1 MFTLLQ
7 GEKPLPLTRSMSART
22 LLVTRNFPPLWGGM
36 ERLNHHLAQELAAR
50 GRVCLI
56 APAGAA
62 AHAPAGVTV
71 REVAGRPL
79 ARFLFATFAAGLQE
93 ARAGTYDW
101 VLAGSGLTAPMA
113 LAAAKTAHAKAAAY
127 VHGLDLAV
135 RHPLYRALWLP
146 AIRRLDRVIANSR
159 ATADLAQEVGV
170 AAQRIAIV
178 HPGVE
183 LPTATPEERARLRMA
198 FREQHGLGERPV
210 LLTVGRLT
218 TRKGVAPFVA
228 EVLPQIVR
236 VRPDVCLLVVG
247 DVPRGALA
255 ATAEPPETILRAAEH
270 ANVGNHV
277 RWLGPRFGSDLSAA
291 FFAADVHVFPVRDL
305 PGDPEGFGMV
315 AVEAAAH
322 GLPTVAYATGGVVD
336 AVADGLSG
344 RLVAPGDAA
353 GFAEAVLDMLSN
365 PPSEEALTSF
375 AARFAWPHFGAAVWQ
390 ALRG

>member
-1 MFTLLQ
+1 MAGNVLLI
-7 GEKPLPLTRSMSART
+7 
-22 LLVTRNFPPLWGGM
+22 TRNFPPLWGGM
-36 ERLNHHLAQELAAR
+36 ERLNLHLARELVAR
-50 GRVCLI
+50 GRVRLI

-62 AHAPAGVTV
+62 PHAPAGVTV
-71 REVAGRPL
+71 REVAGHPL
-79 ARFLFATFAAGLQE
+79 ARFLPAAFAAALQE
-93 ARAGTYDW
+93 ARAGAYDW

-146 AIRRLDRVIANSR
+146 TIRRLDRVIANSR

-170 AAQRIAIV
+170 AAERIAIV

-183 LPTATPEERARLRMA
+183 LPTATPEERGRLRMA
-198 FREQHGLGERPV
+198 FREQHRLGERPV

-236 VRPDVCLLVVG
+236 ERPDVCLLVVG
-247 DVPRGALA
+247 DVPQGALA
-255 ATAEPPETILRAAEH
+255 ATAEPPETILQAAEGAH
-270 ANVGNHV
+270 VAHNV
-277 RWLGPRFGSDLSAA
+277 RFCGFLPETLLAAA

-336 AVADGLSG
+336 AVAEGLSG
-344 RLVAPGDAA
+344 RLVAPSDAA
-353 GFAEAVLDMLSN
+353 GFAQAVLDLLEH
-365 PPSEEALTSF
+365 PLPLDGIQKF
-375 AARFAWPHFGAAVWQ
+375 AKRFAWPKFGWAVAE

>member
-1 MFTLLQ
+1 MAGNVLLI
-7 GEKPLPLTRSMSART
+7 
-22 LLVTRNFPPLWGGM
+22 TRNFPPLWGGM
-36 ERLNHHLAQELAAR
+36 ERLNYHLTRELAAR
-50 GRVCLI
+50 GRVRLI
-56 APAGAA
+56 APAGAT

-71 REVAGRPL
+71 REVAGHPL
-79 ARFLFATFAAGLQE
+79 ARFLFAASAAALQE
-93 ARAGTYDW
+93 VRAGSFDW

-113 LAAAKTAHAKAAAY
+113 LTAAKAAHAKAAAY

-159 ATADLAQEVGV
+159 ATANLAQEVGV
-170 AAQRIAIV
+170 AAERIAIV

-183 LPTATPEERARLRMA
+183 LPTAASEERARLRMA
-198 FREQHGLGERPV
+198 FREQHGLEERPV

-255 ATAEPPETILRAAEH
+255 ATAEPPETILRAAEQ

-353 GFAEAVLDMLSN
+353 GFAQAVLDMLIN
-365 PPSEEALTSF
+365 PPSEEALTAF
-375 AARFAWPHFGAAVWQ
+375 AARFAWPHFGDAVWQ

>member
-1 MFTLLQ
+1 M
-7 GEKPLPLTRSMSART
+7 
-22 LLVTRNFPPLWGGM
+22 
-36 ERLNHHLAQELAAR
+36 AAF
-50 GRVCLI
+50 
-56 APAGAA
+56 AA
-62 AHAPAGVTV
+62 A
-71 REVAGRPL
+71 
-79 ARFLFATFAAGLQE
+79 LQE
-93 ARAGTYDW
+93 ARAGAYDW
-101 VLAGSGLTAPMA
+101 VLAGSSLTAPMA
-113 LAAAKTAHAKAAAY
+113 LAAAKAANSRAAAY

-159 ATADLAQEVGV
+159 ATAHLVQEVGV
-170 AAQRIAIV
+170 APERIAIV

-183 LPTATPEERARLRMA
+183 IPTATPQERARLRAA
-198 FREQHGLGERPV
+198 FRKQHGLGEQLV

-228 EVLPQIVR
+228 EVLPRIVQA
-236 VRPDVCLLVVG
+236 RPDVCLLVVG

-255 ATAEPPETILRAAEH
+255 ATAEPPATILRAAET
-270 ANVGNHV
+270 AKVARNVRLCGF
-277 RWLGPRFGSDLSAA
+277 LPEPLSAA

-353 GFAEAVLDMLSN
+353 GFAEAVLDMLNN
-365 PPSEEALTSF
+365 PPSEEALTAY

>member
-1 MFTLLQ
+1 MPGPVLL
-7 GEKPLPLTRSMSART
+7 L
-22 LLVTRNFPPLWGGM
+22 TRNFPPLWGGM
-36 ERLNHHLAQELAAR
+36 ERLNHRLAGELAQHTAV
-50 GRVCLI
+50 RVI
-56 APAGAA
+56 APGGAA
-62 AHAPAGVTV
+62 AHAPPGVTV
-71 REVAGRPL
+71 REVAGHPL
-79 ARFLFATFAAGLQE
+79 ARFLMAAFAAALQE
-93 ARAGTYDW
+93 ARAGAYDW

-113 LAAAKTAHAKAAAY
+113 LAAAKAANAKAAAY

-146 AIRRLDRVIANSR
+146 AIRRLDRVIVNSR

-170 AAQRIAIV
+170 AAERIAIV

-183 LPTATPEERARLRMA
+183 LPTATPEERARLRA
-198 FREQHGLGERPV
+198 SFREQHGLGERPV

-236 VRPDVCLLVVG
+236 VQPDVCLLVVG

-255 ATAEPPETILRAAEH
+255 ATAEPPATILRAAEQ
-270 ANVGNHV
+270 ANVGNYV

-315 AVEAAAH
+315 AVEAASH

-344 RLVAPGDAA
+344 RLVAPGDAT
-353 GFAEAVLDMLSN
+353 GFAQAVLDMLSN
-365 PPSEEALTSF
+365 PPREEALTAY

-390 ALRG
+390 ALQG